1 MQRNGYFAHLESL
14 LIAMLGDGDE
24 QRRSMGVTK
33 VIALRKELVSR
44 SAAEDSSSSER
55 QSNSIRLFH
64 IPTINMKA
72 DVYYQL
78 ADIET
83 WSQQPPEIAH
93 LTKDS
98 IEDCRMKPLLLYHPC
113 HNQTVEQHVKL
124 VTEASAQVPGFQR
137 REGIIRQKIKSRSL
151 MTKFDTKMQFT

>member
-14 LIAMLGDGDE
+14 LIAMLGDGEE
-24 QRRSMGVTK
+24 QRSMGVTK

-72 DVYYQL
+72 DVYY
-78 ADIET
+78 
-83 WSQQPPEIAH
+83 
-93 LTKDS
+93 
-98 IEDCRMKPLLLYHPC
+98 
-113 HNQTVEQHVKL
+113 
-124 VTEASAQVPGFQR
+124 
-137 REGIIRQKIKSRSL
+137 
-151 MTKFDTKMQFT
+151 